1 LTAFPFQLTQRWPPM
16 KISMSRFQIHDDLTA
31 PEGSV
36 PVLRGALATGGQL
49 PNFLGVLAGS
59 PAALRAYARF
69 RSELRHGKLS
79 LATLERIALAVAEHY
94 HSEPGIEMHS
104 RAGRAAGLELDEVAA
119 ARKFSSKD
127 PREAALLRY
136 LQALL
141 EEGGRP
147 PMHLHEEAREA
158 GWDDEQILE
167 AIAAAALEAFTAM
180 VNVAGE
186 VPVDGSS
193 EQSRALKAA

>member
-1 LTAFPFQLTQRWPPM
+1 M
-16 KISMSRFQIHDDLTA
+16 KTRISRFTVHDDLSA

-36 PVLRGALATGGQL
+36 PILKGARASAGQL

-69 RSELRHGKLS
+69 RSELRHGKLT

-94 HSEPGIEMHS
+94 HSEPGIAMHS
-104 RAGRAAGLELDEVAA
+104 RTARAAGLAIDEVAA
-119 ARKFSSKD
+119 ARQFTSKD
-127 PREAALLRY
+127 PREAALLGY

-141 EEGGRP
+141 EERGHP

-167 AIAAAALEAFTAM
+167 AIAAVALEGFTAM

-193 EQSRALKAA
+193 EASRGLRAA